1 MKISYVFKKLKNM
14 KFKEYVN
21 HAKIVGGKINKST
34 FYVLF
39 DMAKC
44 ALLYGSGYMDYFEF
58 EFYLLNSKERSTYL
72 TGKYNNDIVKK
83 YNKKEDWHLLDD
95 KGEFNKLFKNYLSVR

>member
-21 HAKIVGGKINKST
+21 HAKIVGDKINKST
-34 FYVLF
+34 FYILF

-58 EFYLLNSKERSTYL
+58 EFYLLNIHSKSRL
-72 TGKYNNDIVKK
+72 TF
-83 YNKKEDWHLLDD
+83 HLVNVQYYYRDYALC
-95 KGEFNKLFKNYLSVR
+95 LFPTLILRK

>member
-72 TGKYNNDIVKK
+72 TGKYNNDIVKQ

-95 KGEFNKLFKNYLSVR
+95 EG

>member
-44 ALLYGSGYMDYFEF
+44 ALLYGSGYI
-58 EFYLLNSKERSTYL
+58 
-72 TGKYNNDIVKK
+72 G
-83 YNKKEDWHLLDD
+83 
-95 KGEFNKLFKNYLSVR
+95 LF